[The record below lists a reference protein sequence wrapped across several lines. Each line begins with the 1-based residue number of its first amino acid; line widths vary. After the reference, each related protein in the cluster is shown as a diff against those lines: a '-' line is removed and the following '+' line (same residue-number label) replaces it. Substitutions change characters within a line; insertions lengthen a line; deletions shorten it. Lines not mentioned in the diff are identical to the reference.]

1 MSDLDQRLDAVLET
15 LEQAR
20 LEYEEATK
28 LIADALTHIHQRL
41 EDLESWKNEK
51 VK

>member
-1 MSDLDQRLDAVLET
+1 MSDLEQRLDAVLET
-15 LEQAR
+15 LEKER
-20 LEYEEATK
+20 IEFEETTQLVTIG
-28 LIADALTHIHQRL
+28 LINIHQRL